1 MTYPDT
7 SSGAQALLRAQRIV
21 TDGSDPASATYTP
34 DPAVRGCWLAT
45 FPDGSRCIVYCGD
58 HPFAPDFEDVS

>member
-7 SSGAQALLRAQRIV
+7 AQGAQDLLRAMRCFV
-21 TDGSDPASATYTP
+21 DTPDASAATYTP
-34 DPAVRGCWLAT
+34 DPAVRGAWLAA